1 MRHHIVVDLERSQD
15 DGDLE
20 SRLRAIGLDFNFVY
34 APNTAWRETE
44 WSRWTQVL
52 PGYLRAARQAL
63 KGMGQHDHLI
73 FLTAG
78 LAITAAM
85 LRSFSPAAAPQIS
98 IINFIYRRRF
108 WPVGSVLDLFVKRAL
123 DNFTFIGVPSH
134 KAAEEYRF
142 RFSKAGSRIRLFPT
156 WCGFPE
162 EPSAATAPPVAVF
175 SGGHSMRDYETLLKA
190 LRRLNVSARIVTNRT
205 AVNSLEIPANVTPYA
220 NVPENTFAALM
231 MSAAIVAVPL
241 LPASFDAGQS
251 VALQAMCYGKP
262 VIATNTAGL
271 AEYIDHGKTGILV
284 PPSDPEAMAA
294 AIKRLLDDSALA
306 LSLSREARR
315 AYLERYSR
323 DAFVKRI
330 ASTFCE
336 NTRG

>member
-1 MRHHIVVDLERSQD
+1 MRYHIVVDLERSQD

-34 APNTAWRETE
+34 APNTALRETE

-52 PGYLRAARQAL
+52 PGYIRAARQAL
-63 KGMGQHDHLI
+63 KGMGQHDHLV

-78 LAITAAM
+78 LAITSAM

-108 WPVGSVLDLFVKRAL
+108 WPVGSALDLFVKRAL
-123 DNFTFIGVPSH
+123 DYFTFIGVPSH
-134 KAAEEYRF
+134 KAAEEYRH
-142 RFSKAGSRIRLFPT
+142 RFPDASSRIRLFPT

-162 EPSAATAPPVAVF
+162 EPPGATDSPVAVF
-175 SGGHSMRDYETLLKA
+175 AGGHSMRDYGTLLKA
-190 LRRLNVSARIVTNRT
+190 LRLLDVPAVIVTNRT
-205 AVNSLEIPANVTPYA
+205 AVNSPEVPKNVTHDV

-231 MSAAIVAVPL
+231 MRASVVVVPL
-241 LPASFDAGQS
+241 LPVSFDAGQS

-271 AEYIDHGKTGILV
+271 SEYIDHGKTGILV

-294 AIKRLLDDSALA
+294 AIKRLLDDPALA
-306 LSLSREARR
+306 FSISQEARR
-315 AYLERYSR
+315 VYRERYSR

-336 NTRG
+336 SA